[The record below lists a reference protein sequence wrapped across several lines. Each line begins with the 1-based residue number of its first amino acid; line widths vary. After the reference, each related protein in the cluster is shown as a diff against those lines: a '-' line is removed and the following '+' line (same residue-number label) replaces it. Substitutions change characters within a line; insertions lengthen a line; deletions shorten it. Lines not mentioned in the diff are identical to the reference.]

1 MPVDTCLAASPWPST
16 PYYLLM
22 SCPAPPKIAGDEIK
36 NVDHTHAHRLAL
48 LLLVSG
54 LDWYC
59 ISATHILTSLIS
71 FFSPHISLPF
81 SLHKHT
87 HASCPYFRTPSQH
100 THYNFILDLDTHI
113 HIYLHTWPVG
123 CLADVLHWRWIGVG
137 YLVTNEKTNE
147 DVFLAVRVTW
157 SGL

>member
-1 MPVDTCLAASPWPST
+1 A
-16 PYYLLM
+16 

-36 NVDHTHAHRLAL
+36 NVDRTHAHRLAL

-59 ISATHILTSLIS
+59 ISATHILASLIS

-87 HASCPYFRTPSQH
+87 HASCPYFAPPRR
-100 THYNFILDLDTHI
+100 THI
-113 HIYLHTWPVG
+113 IYIGFGYAHTYLLVYL
-123 CLADVLHWRWIGVG
+123 LARWLLGRC
-137 YLVTNEKTNE
+137 T
-147 DVFLAVRVTW
+147 
-157 SGL
+157 GLWGIL